1 MISDPTPDQ
10 VALFVECYV
19 RTDDALKAAQQA
31 KLLNPMYT
39 VETIV
44 ARLLE
49 RTDVQSAVAVL
60 KRDKA
65 KRVDV
70 EVTRES
76 LEAAAQNLHDA
87 AMSGGDNKTALACL
101 RFQAELRKL
110 LSQDVTIN
118 VRHDVTAMTDAQL
131 AAIVAG
137 KPIDVPFEDVT
148 DITPKKQG
156 IAQVTQ
162 Q

>member
-1 MISDPTPDQ
+1 MIADPTPEQ

-31 KLLNPMYT
+31 RLLNPMYT

-49 RTDVQSAVAVL
+49 RTDVQTAVAVL
-60 KRDKA
+60 KKSKKD
-65 KRVDV
+65 RVSV

-76 LEAAAQNLHDA
+76 LEAAAQNLHDTSMA
-87 AMSGGDNKTALACL
+87 AGDNKTALACL

-110 LSQDVTIN
+110 LGQDLTIHHKHSVTE
-118 VRHDVTAMTDAQL
+118 MSDAEL
-131 AAIVAG
+131 EKIARG
-137 KPIDVPFEDVT
+137 KAIDVAFEDVT
-148 DITPKKQG
+148 PKPAKQG
-156 IAQVTQ
+156 IAQLVQ